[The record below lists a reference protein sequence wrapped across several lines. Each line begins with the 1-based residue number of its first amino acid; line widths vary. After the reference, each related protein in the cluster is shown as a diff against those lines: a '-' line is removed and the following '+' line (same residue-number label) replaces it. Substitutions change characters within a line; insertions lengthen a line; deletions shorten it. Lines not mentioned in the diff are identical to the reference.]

1 MMEPLHLLSASSSP
15 SFGGLERFQ
24 MEIARNLALRGH
36 AVEIAAAPGSPFAA
50 AGKVAGLP
58 VHERRFHSYLS
69 PLSAWRLARLMKSRE
84 IDVVHYRLSKNIW
97 AMAPAARLAGLK
109 GRVVHTLGMNPG
121 GQLDNPVHRWL
132 RNTLGA
138 FVAPTPETA
147 TKAATVWGM
156 EEDEVTVIPNF
167 VTPAP
172 FESVDLDRDA
182 AALRASWGVPVE
194 SRLVGTLARLEPA
207 KGIDT
212 FVRAA
217 IAVLQTAS
225 QQTAPQPDLRFIAG
239 GPVKKEWESWLDDLK
254 EPVASAGFTDRIIFP
269 GHQDNV
275 PAFMKSL
282 DFFVLPSRKE
292 TFGIVLLEAM
302 ISGRA
307 VLACGGPGPDY
318 ILDGG
323 DAGLLVEPD
332 DHDGM
337 SQAMLTLLGNDEHRD
352 RLALAGQARVRAN
365 FTDEVVLPAYEALF
379 DRVRATNTISRK
391 P

>member
-24 MEIARNLALRGH
+24 MEIARSLALRGH
-36 AVEIAAAPGSPFAA
+36 TVEIAAAPGSPFAA
-50 AGKVAGLP
+50 AGKVADLP

-84 IDVVHYRLSKNIW
+84 IDVVHYRLSRNIW
-97 AMAPAARLAGLK
+97 AMAPAARLAGLR

-121 GQLDNPVHRWL
+121 GRLNNPVHHWL

-138 FVAPTPETA
+138 FVAPTPTTA
-147 TKAATVWGM
+147 AKAARVWGM
-156 EEDEVTVIPNF
+156 GEDEVTVIPNF

-172 FESVDLDRDA
+172 FESADLDRDA
-182 AALRASWGVPVE
+182 ASLRASWGVPAE

-217 IAVLQTAS
+217 IAVLQADS
-225 QQTAPQPDLRFIAG
+225 GPDLRFIAG
-239 GPVKKEWESWLDDLK
+239 GPVKQEWKSWFGDLK
-254 EPVASAGFTDRIIFP
+254 RTVASAGFSDRIIFP

-292 TFGIVLLEAM
+292 TFGVVLLEAM

-307 VLACGGPGPDY
+307 VISCGGPGPDY

-332 DHDGM
+332 DHEGM
-337 SQAMLTLLGNDEHRD
+337 SRAILTLLENDEHRD
-352 RLALAGQARVRAN
+352 QLARSGQARVRAN
-365 FTDEVVLPAYEALF
+365 FTDEVVLPAYESLF
-379 DRVRATNTISRK
+379 DRVRTTD
-391 P
+391 